1 MKWYSRAADQAHL
14 DSQFRLGSC
23 HELGRGVAQDYVEA
37 YKWYNLVGAFG
48 HQRAVEARDKV
59 IRLMSPWQITEG
71 QKRASEA
78 YKLVRQK
85 LAAGKEASDKLKE
98 VLGKK

>member
-1 MKWYSRAADQAHL
+1 M
-14 DSQFRLGSC
+14 
-23 HELGRGVAQDYVEA
+23 EA

-48 HQRAVEARDKV
+48 HQRAIEARDKV

-78 YKLVRQK
+78 YKLVRLK
-85 LAAGKEASDKLKE
+85 LAASKEATDKLKE

>member
-1 MKWYSRAADQAHL
+1 RAM
-14 DSQFRLGSC
+14 
-23 HELGRGVAQDYVEA
+23 
-37 YKWYNLVGAFG
+37 
-48 HQRAVEARDKV
+48 EARDKV

-78 YKLVRQK
+78 YKLIRQK

-98 VLGKK
+98 VIGKR